1 MPLHQD
7 DLELWKRFSEEQSL
21 LYPEPDLLEVA
32 AYLDGTLDP
41 ETNDKIEYFLAVN
54 PASATLMDTTTVESP
69 AAPFDLVSR
78 AEYLVGPAS
87 IVATGRPRWRLSKH
101 VAALLAP
108 PTAVAAFSMAAAVLV
123 GLSLGMHTHNHQ
135 LAADMAV
142 GQVVAFQTMEGVA
155 PKGIF

>member
-1 MPLHQD
+1 MPLNQD
-7 DLELWKRFSEEQSL
+7 DLERWKRFTEERTR
-21 LYPEPDLLEVA
+21 LYPEPDFLEVA

-41 ETNDKIEYFLAVN
+41 ETSDKIEHSLSIN
-54 PASATLMDTTTVESP
+54 PASATLMNSNIAESP
-69 AAPFDLVSR
+69 AAPIDLVSR

-87 IVATGRPRWRLSKH
+87 IAATSRPRWRFSKH

-108 PTAVAAFSMAAAVLV
+108 PTAVAAFSMAAAVLI

-142 GQVVAFQTMEGVA
+142 GQVVALQTMEDAA